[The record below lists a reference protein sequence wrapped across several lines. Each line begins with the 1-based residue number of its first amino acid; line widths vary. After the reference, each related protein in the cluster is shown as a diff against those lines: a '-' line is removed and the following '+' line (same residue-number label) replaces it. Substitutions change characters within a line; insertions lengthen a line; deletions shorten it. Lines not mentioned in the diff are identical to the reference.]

1 MDLSFHLQQETRLIN
16 QLLAH
21 SGNVI
26 KQRIKAGF
34 LSKAIQADL
43 ETSRAAVGTRQEQRL
58 FVWGLSQLEVAG
70 RAELSGSI
78 MSAEQ

>member
-1 MDLSFHLQQETRLIN
+1 MNESLHPMDLSFHLQQETKLIN

-43 ETSRAAVGTRQEQRL
+43 ETSRAAVGTRQEQR
-58 FVWGLSQLEVAG
+58 QLYVCLGGISTGGG
-70 RAELSGSI
+70 REA
-78 MSAEQ
+78 